1 MASSVQQ
8 QQILSVI
15 DVSADP
21 ILWTGTEFTRSTSA
35 GNFRLYKD
43 ASGIFGIWVPNS
55 PAFYSDGI
63 PPNISAPDT
72 LSGQMTVATSHR
84 PVFSSVSSSSSKR
97 GRLTSL
103 SKAVTPV
110 EASPAP
116 VQCRQNETERSADN
130 LTPEQRR
137 ALANRKRHDRRN
149 RIVMAAQAK
158 IVELQKQLDEKHQTV
173 SSIPDEDSKDDDVF
187 LASHHQPTSS
197 TLVVRLL
204 KTEENDVE
212 NLANDMERLA

>member
-1 MASSVQQ
+1 SS
-8 QQILSVI
+8 S
-15 DVSADP
+15 
-21 ILWTGTEFTRSTSA
+21 
-35 GNFRLYKD
+35 
-43 ASGIFGIWVPNS
+43 
-55 PAFYSDGI
+55 
-63 PPNISAPDT
+63 
-72 LSGQMTVATSHR
+72 VATSHR

-103 SKAVTPV
+103 PKAVTPMKT
-110 EASPAP
+110 SPAP
-116 VQCRQNETERSADN
+116 VQCRQDETERPAGD

-137 ALANRKRHDRRN
+137 ALANRKRNERRN
-149 RIVMAAQAK
+149 RIVMAVQAK
-158 IVELQKQLDEKHQTV
+158 IEELQKQLDEKHQTV

-187 LASHHQPTSS
+187 LASQHQPTSS